1 MVEQRYALLVRRAAI
16 GAMIVAVT
24 LILMKLYAWLVTH
37 SNAMLATSTDSL
49 LDLSASLV
57 NFFMLKI
64 ALSPPDHDH
73 KFGHGKAES
82 LTGLA
87 QSAFVLG
94 SAILLVLH
102 GIDATLSPTAIEQSN
117 VAVVVSILSVIIT
130 SLLVAFQYY
139 VVKHT
144 QSTAIKADA
153 LHYQSDIAMNI
164 GVLVSLLLSSSL
176 YPEVD
181 GIFTIAVG
189 VWLMVGAAQIAKQSV
204 DDLMDKE
211 LPQEQHNRILAIA
224 KGVKMVKGVH
234 DLRTRQSGGTAFI
247 QLHLELDDQLPLIN
261 AHEIGDQVELRILDY
276 LPHAEV
282 LVHLDPLSV
291 VSTKRD
297 PITFRD

>member
-1 MVEQRYALLVRRAAI
+1 MVEQRYATLVRRAAYSAI
-16 GAMIVAVT
+16 AVAVC

-57 NFFMLKI
+57 NFFMLRI

-102 GIDATLSPTAIEQSN
+102 GIEATLSPTPIERSI

-130 SLLVAFQYY
+130 ALLVAFQYY
-139 VVKHT
+139 VVKQT
-144 QSTAIKADA
+144 KSTAIKADA
-153 LHYQSDIAMNI
+153 LHYQSDIAMNF

-176 YPEVD
+176 FPEVD

-189 VWLMVGAAQIAKQSV
+189 IWLMIGAVQIAKQSV

-211 LPQEQHNRILAIA
+211 LPDDEVASIKAIIA
-224 KGVKMVKGVH
+224 NHERHLGFHQLKTRKSGY
-234 DLRTRQSGGTAFI
+234 LRFI
-247 QLHLELDDQLPLIN
+247 QFHLKMPNAMPLSE
-261 AHEIGDQVELRILDY
+261 AHRIGEDIAIEIRAKLA
-276 LPHAEV
+276 PAEV
-282 LVHLDPLSV
+282 LIHHDP
-291 VSTKRD
+291 T
-297 PITFRD
+297 